1 MIGLKKTFAAF
12 ACLFASNA
20 IAQGPVGGY
29 MGPGIMS
36 RGAGDIGERSG
47 QPVSVRFFAD
57 VTGVYDNGIQ
67 PFSVNPNGTLV
78 TVNGLYGVQLDFG
91 AYGQYQGK
99 QSVVGLDYKG
109 NFYHYPDN
117 QFYDGTTHNLALGYT
132 YQKSRRIAFD
142 LRALAG
148 TTTLGYGSGSF
159 GVASIPTDIVN
170 QPTSL
175 LFDNR
180 TYYGQGTADVNF
192 IASART
198 SYTIGGDV
206 FAVRR
211 EASGLAGLNGWN
223 ARSSVQ
229 HRLSRQK
236 TIGLVYQ
243 HMFYNFPPAFGQ
255 SDTDMIE
262 AFFSTTLG
270 RRWTFNVH
278 GGGFRTDVQ
287 GLSIVQLN
295 PVIAALL
302 GQSFGVQAFNRTD
315 MYPSGTALL
324 MGRFR
329 TTSVQAT
336 YARTVIP
343 GNGVYLTSRQ
353 DSASAG
359 ISYTGIKKWNFGLNG
374 GYYRISSIGQAIPTY
389 GQFTGG
395 AGITYGLTRSLHI
408 VARYD
413 VRHQDISLVGL
424 RETGSRA
431 TIGLAFSPGNVPL
444 SLW

>member
-1 MIGLKKTFAAF
+1 LKKTLAALACAF
-12 ACLFASNA
+12 ASTA

-29 MGPGIMS
+29 LGPGVMS
-36 RGAGDIGERSG
+36 RGAGAIGDRSG

-67 PFSVNPNGTLV
+67 PFSVNPNGSLV
-78 TVNGLYGVQLDFG
+78 TVNGLYGIQLDFG
-91 AYGQYQGK
+91 AYGQRQGK
-99 QSVVGLDYKG
+99 QSVIGLDYTG
-109 NFYHYPDN
+109 NFYHYTNNP
-117 QFYDGTTHNLALGYT
+117 FFDGTTHNLALGYT
-132 YQKSRRIAFD
+132 YQKSRRVAFD

-148 TTTLGYGSGSF
+148 TTTLGYGGGAF
-159 GVASIPTDIVN
+159 AAGEVPTDIVN

-198 SYTIGGDV
+198 TYTVGGDV

-211 EASGLAGLNGWN
+211 QASGLAGLDGWN
-223 ARSSVQ
+223 ARGSIQ

-236 TIGLVYQ
+236 SIGVIYQ

-255 SDTDMIE
+255 SDTDMVE
-262 AFFSTTLG
+262 GFYSTTLG
-270 RRWTFNVH
+270 RRWTFNIH
-278 GGGFRTDVQ
+278 AGAFRTDVQ
-287 GLSIVQLN
+287 GLSVVQLN

-315 MYPSGTALL
+315 IYPSGAAVLT
-324 MGRFR
+324 GHYK
-329 TTSVQAT
+329 TSSASLT
-336 YARTVIP
+336 YGRTVIP

-353 DSASAG
+353 DAAG
-359 ISYTGIKKWNFGLNG
+359 VSLSYTGIKKWNLGVSA
-374 GYYRISSIGQAIPTY
+374 GYYKLNSIGQGIPSY

-395 AGITYGLTRSLHI
+395 AGLTYGITRSIHI